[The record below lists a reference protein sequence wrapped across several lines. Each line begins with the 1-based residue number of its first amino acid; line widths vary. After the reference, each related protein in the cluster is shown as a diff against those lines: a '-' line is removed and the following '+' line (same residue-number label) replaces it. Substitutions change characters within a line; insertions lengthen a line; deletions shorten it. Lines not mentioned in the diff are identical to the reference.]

1 MKKKIENAVS
11 INKIY
16 FDQSKTYLRSLD
28 IVITTKC
35 SMKCE
40 SCANLM
46 QYYKN
51 AASTDERILEAVKKV
66 SDNVDHISEYR
77 IIGGEPLMNKNWAKI
92 TRSIF
97 DQDPSRSV
105 YILSLIHI

>member
-46 QYYKN
+46 QYYKC
-51 AASTDERILEAVKKV
+51 
-66 SDNVDHISEYR
+66 
-77 IIGGEPLMNKNWAKI
+77 
-92 TRSIF
+92 F
-97 DQDPSRSV
+97 
-105 YILSLIHI
+105 

>member
-1 MKKKIENAVS
+1 M
-11 INKIY
+11 
-16 FDQSKTYLRSLD
+16 D

-46 QYYKN
+46 QYYKS
-51 AASTDERILEAVKKV
+51 ASSTDEKILESVKKV

-77 IIGGEPLMNKNWAKI
+77 IIGGEPLMNKNWQK
-92 TRSIF
+92 
-97 DQDPSRSV
+97 
-105 YILSLIHI
+105 